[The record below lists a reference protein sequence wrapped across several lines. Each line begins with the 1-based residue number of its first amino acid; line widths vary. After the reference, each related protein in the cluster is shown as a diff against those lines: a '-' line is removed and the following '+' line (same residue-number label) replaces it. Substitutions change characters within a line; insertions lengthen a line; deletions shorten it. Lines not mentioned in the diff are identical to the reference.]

1 MKAVAFLVKFGWV
14 LPRKFSFPPS
24 HRTSR
29 CFLLE
34 QGSHK
39 GACRM
44 GSGAN
49 SSASEVILMGIL
61 LYFWHHLLLSL
72 ITDARKD

>member
-1 MKAVAFLVKFGWV
+1 MKAVALLVKFGWV
-14 LPRKFSFPPS
+14 LPSEFSFPSS
-24 HRTSR
+24 HRRSR

-39 GACRM
+39 GACST